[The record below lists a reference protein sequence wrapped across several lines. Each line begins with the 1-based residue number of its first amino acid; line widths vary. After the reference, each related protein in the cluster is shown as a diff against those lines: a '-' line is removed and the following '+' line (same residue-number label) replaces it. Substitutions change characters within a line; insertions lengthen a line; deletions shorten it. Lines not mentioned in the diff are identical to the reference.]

1 MLATITKQPETDK
14 IIVMKERTLIKNISI
29 VNEGQISVSDL
40 LIDQGV
46 IQKIGQHLN
55 DLKAKV
61 IDGTGKYLFPGIIDG
76 QVHFREP
83 GFTHKGDLHSE
94 SKAAVS
100 GGITSFIDMP
110 NTSPNVLTVEIL
122 EEKYK
127 IASKK
132 SLANFGFFL
141 GVNGDNLDEVIK
153 LDTSKLLGVSDDG
166 LYFTKK
172 GNLLADNPETMEKLF
187 ANCKSIIAIHSEK
200 EQIVEEN
207 ENSYRK
213 KYGENVPIEFHPII
227 RSEKACYEATK
238 RAIDIANKHKARLHI
253 LHLTTE
259 AETHLFRNDVP
270 LQEKNI
276 TTEVSVHHLWFSD
289 TDYKRL
295 GTLIKWNPAIKTEK
309 DKKGLLKAL
318 LDDRID
324 LVTTD
329 HAPHTIEEKQKP
341 YFQSMSG
348 APIVE
353 HSLNIMLEFYKQ
365 DLISLEKITEKM
377 CHNPATLYRIEKRGF
392 IREGYFADLTIVD
405 LNTSWTVSKENIL
418 SKCGWSPL
426 EGTTF
431 QTKVTHTFVN
441 GNLVYNNGEFNES
454 KKGMPLKVENGK

>member
-1 MLATITKQPETDK
+1 
-14 IIVMKERTLIKNISI
+14 MKEKTLIKNISI
-29 VNEGQISVSDL
+29 VNEGKITIDDL
-40 LIDQGV
+40 LIENGF
-46 IQKIGQHLN
+46 IHSIGQLN
-55 DLKAKV
+55 DIENVKV
-61 IDGTGKYLFPGIIDG
+61 IDGTGKFLFPGIIDG

-83 GFTHKGDLHSE
+83 GLTHKGDLYTE
-94 SKAAVS
+94 SKAAIA
-100 GGITSFIDMP
+100 GGVTSFIDMP
-110 NTSPNVLTVEIL
+110 NTVPNVLTIDIL
-122 EEKYK
+122 NEKYK
-127 IASKK
+127 IASEK
-132 SLANFGFFL
+132 SLANFSFFL

-153 LDTSKLLGVSDDG
+153 LDKSKLLGVSDDG

-187 ANCKSIIAIHSEK
+187 SNCKSIIAIHSEK
-200 EQIVEEN
+200 EQIIEEN
-207 ENSYRK
+207 EILYRE

-238 RAIDIANKHKARLHI
+238 RAIEIANKHNARLHI

-259 AETHLFRNDVP
+259 AETHLFQNNIP
-270 LQEKNI
+270 LKEKKI

-289 TDYKRL
+289 KDYERL

-324 LVTTD
+324 IVTTD
-329 HAPHTIEEKQKP
+329 HAPHTLEEKQKS

-348 APIVE
+348 APIIQ
-353 HSLNIMLEFYKQ
+353 HSLNIMLEFFKQ
-365 DLISLEKITEKM
+365 GLITLEKIVDKM
-377 CHNPATLYRIEKRGF
+377 CHNPATLYSIDKRGF

-405 LNTSWTVSKENIL
+405 LNANWTVDKNNLL

-431 QTKVTHTFVN
+431 HSKVTHTFVN
-441 GNLVYNNGEFNES
+441 GKLVYDNGQFDETI
-454 KKGMPLKVENGK
+454 KGQALTKTSVE

>member
-1 MLATITKQPETDK
+1 MVKQQKNNMSTK
-14 IIVMKERTLIKNISI
+14 TLIKNCSL
-29 VNEGQISVSDL
+29 VNEGQIRVADVWIEDGL
-40 LIDQGV
+40 
-46 IQKIGQHLN
+46 IQKIGQIEDLN
-55 DLKAKV
+55 DGATVL
-61 IDGTGKYLFPGIIDG
+61 DGTGKFLFPGIIDG

-83 GFTHKGDLHSE
+83 GLTHKGDLYTE
-94 SKAAVS
+94 SKAALA
-100 GGITSFIDMP
+100 GGVTSFIDMP
-110 NTSPNVLTVEIL
+110 NTSPNVLSMDIL
-122 EEKYK
+122 NEKYQ
-127 IASKK
+127 IAAEQ

-187 ANCKSIIAIHSEK
+187 ANCKAVIAIHSEK

-207 ENSYRK
+207 ENQYRE
-213 KYGENVPIEFHPII
+213 KYGENVPVKFHPLI

-238 RAIDIANKHKARLHI
+238 RAIELANKHQARLHI

-259 AETHLFRNDVP
+259 AETHLFRNDIP
-270 LQEKNI
+270 LKEKNI

-289 TDYKRL
+289 VDYERL

-329 HAPHTIEEKQKP
+329 HAPHTLEEKQKP

-348 APIVE
+348 APMVQ

-365 DLISLEKITEKM
+365 GLISLEKIAEKM
-377 CHNPATLYRIEKRGF
+377 CHNPAILYHIEKRGF
-392 IREGYFADLTIVD
+392 IREGYFADLTLVD
-405 LNTSWTVSKENIL
+405 LNTSWTVSKENL
-418 SKCGWSPL
+418 LYKCGWSPV

-431 QTKVTHTFVN
+431 HSSITQTFVN
-441 GNLVYNNGEFNES
+441 GNLVYNNGRFNENTR
-454 KKGMPLKVENGK
+454 GMALTTTLG

>member
-1 MLATITKQPETDK
+1 MT
-14 IIVMKERTLIKNISI
+14 ERTLIKNISI
-29 VNEGQISVSDL
+29 VNEGQIIVTDL
-40 LIDQGV
+40 LINNGV
-46 IQKIGQHLN
+46 IQKIGRHN
-55 DLKAKV
+55 DDQNAKV

-83 GFTHKGDLHSE
+83 GLTHKGDLHSE
-94 SKAAVS
+94 SRAAIA
-100 GGITSFIDMP
+100 GGVTSFIDMP
-110 NTSPNVLTVEIL
+110 NTFPDVLTIDIL
-122 EEKYK
+122 NEKYQL
-127 IASKK
+127 ASEK

-141 GVNGDNLDEVIK
+141 GVNGDNLDYVIN
-153 LDTSKLLGVSDDG
+153 LDTSK
-166 LYFTKK
+166 F
-172 GNLLADNPETMEKLF
+172 LLADNPEIMEKLF

-200 EQIVEEN
+200 EQIIEEN
-207 ENSYRK
+207 ENIYRE
-213 KYGENVPIEFHPII
+213 KYGDDVPIEFHPII

-238 RAIDIANKHKARLHI
+238 RAIDIANKYKARLHI

-259 AETHLFRNDVP
+259 AETHLFRNDIP
-270 LQEKNI
+270 LKEKNI

-329 HAPHTIEEKQKP
+329 HAPHTLDEKQKS

-348 APIVE
+348 APIVQ

-365 DLISLEKITEKM
+365 GLISLEKIAEKM
-377 CHNPATLYRIEKRGF
+377 CHNPATLYNIEKRGF
-392 IREGYFADLTIVD
+392 IRESFFADLVILNLNSSWKVD
-405 LNTSWTVSKENIL
+405 KSTIL

-441 GNLVYNNGEFNES
+441 GILIYDNGQFYET
-454 KKGMPLKVENGK
+454 KKGQALTTSKQ